1 MYTDERFTARLT
13 AHYDAHGDAAG
24 FTLSRAADALLPLLT
39 LNALHIAAA
48 PEPRGI

>member
-1 MYTDERFTARLT
+1 MYDGERFTARLT

-39 LNALHIAAA
+39 ANALHTAAA
-48 PEPRGI
+48 PEPRGV